1 MAKIMFIV
9 SRNKIDI
16 INTNSV
22 AKTIPN
28 VFSIYM
34 THEQQKTCLSW
45 KLLMGRISMKY
56 SHSTRGAKR
65 LWTK

>member
-1 MAKIMFIV
+1 MAKIMSIV

-34 THEQQKTCLSW
+34 THEQQKTYLS
-45 KLLMGRISMKY
+45 
-56 SHSTRGAKR
+56 
-65 LWTK
+65 